1 MANHLLDPWLRRNFS
16 MRLHNFKIGL
26 MLGALALAGPLAHAG
41 PPPVITES
49 VGVCDYGNPKN
60 CLAPDAN
67 GNMPIKPS
75 SDALVGVKGTDGS
88 TIASPANP
96 VPGEI
101 SDGTN
106 IATVKAAST
115 LPALTDKALVVTQRD
130 PLPPGTNQIG
140 TVSGSNVGG
149 YEFNATSIP
158 TIQNAAYA
166 SGNCMGGFNALTV
179 ARTNGGGIILD
190 TFGLRSVGGG
200 TTAIQVYIF
209 NANPSASTCTDK
221 STFTI
226 NSADI
231 DKIIAGGTFQLTPA
245 ATTGTSI
252 TFAYQSNM
260 ALSVIA
266 GGSSGSGVQTIYY
279 ALVSTGTWTPAS
291 TTDLHVQVN
300 GIQD

>member
-1 MANHLLDPWLRRNFS
+1 MRRMLISLLVLLAFASTPAFGQATPDYANVVTICGITNGAPYLANQNRPRTQDTNGNDCVTGTFTGTVTANQGTAGGTPWPTN
-16 MRLHNFKIGL
+16 
-26 MLGALALAGPLAHAG
+26 
-41 PPPVITES
+41 
-49 VGVCDYGNPKN
+49 
-60 CLAPDAN
+60 DAN
-67 GNMPIKPS
+67 TQ
-75 SDALVGVKGTDGS
+75 A
-88 TIASPANP
+88 A
-96 VPGEI
+96 I
-101 SDGTN
+101 S
-106 IATVKAAST
+106 AA
-115 LPALTDKALVVTQRD
+115 ALTS
-130 PLPPGTNQIG
+130 LPPGTNQIG

-149 YEFNATSIP
+149 YEFNTTSIP

-231 DKIIAGGTFQLTPA
+231 DKIIAGGTFQLIPA
-245 ATTGTSI
+245 AVTGTSI

-260 ALSVIA
+260 ALSTIA

-279 ALVSTGTWTPAS
+279 ALVSAGTWTPAS